1 MTVSQ
6 LLSALEVR
14 GVSLVRDEDR
24 LVCVGT
30 GPPLPADLLEEL
42 RCHKNEVL
50 SLLKCGRC
58 GTPLAGPVNKW
69 WRVLLDSGPI
79 YLCSASCV
87 HQAWP
92 WRMEVGHDHNR

>member
-14 GVSLVRDEDR
+14 GVSLIRDEDR
-24 LVCVGT
+24 LVCTGN

-42 RCHKNEVL
+42 RCHKNGIL
-50 SLLKCGRC
+50 SLLKCGQC

-69 WRVLLDSGPI
+69 WRILDNDRTI
-79 YLCSASCV
+79 CLCSASCV
-87 HQAWP
+87 LKAYP
-92 WRMEVGHDHNR
+92 WRLEVGHDHRR

>member
-6 LLSALEVR
+6 LLSTLEVR

-24 LVCVGT
+24 LVCAGI
-30 GPPLPADLLEEL
+30 GPRLPADLLEEL
-42 RCHKNEVL
+42 RCRKNEIL
-50 SLLKCGRC
+50 SLLKCGQCRR
-58 GTPLAGPVNKW
+58 PLAGPINKW
-69 WRVLLDSGPI
+69 WRVLLDSGSV

-92 WRMEVGHDHNR
+92 WRMEVDHDYRR